1 MSHKGSYTS
10 ELPSG
15 PSRSHS
21 PILPQ
26 DLLCVR
32 YFLKLALVAAIY
44 FLAGKIGLSMPY
56 TSVNVSPVWPPSG
69 VALAALLVWGYRMW
83 PGIALGAF
91 LVNFLSPIPH
101 SASFGIAAGNTAA
114 ATAAAFLLQRILN
127 FRRSLRR
134 LRDVLGLIT
143 FAAVVSTTIAASVG
157 VTSLFLAHARPWP
170 TFGLAWAVWWS
181 GDAMG
186 VLLVAPL
193 ALTLR
198 QLVSIR
204 GKPRIIE
211 IGILVMGIAFT
222 CLVTFDNRFGMK
234 IGDDVL
240 AFSVFPFVIWAAIRF
255 GISGSAITTFLVA
268 AISVWE
274 TANSSGPFVK
284 HGSLQNAAFLQL
296 FLAVISITGM
306 ILAAVV
312 VEREQTERA
321 LGREQQLLERKVRA
335 EHALRVSEER
345 LLGIVSSAMDGIITV
360 NNDQRIVMFNS
371 AAEQIFRCSASEVI
385 GQPIEKFIPERF
397 REIHRQ
403 HIHNFGCTGVTSR
416 SMYSPGALF
425 GLRTN
430 GEEFP
435 IEATISQVET
445 VAEKLYTVILRDISA
460 RKRVEVILEKA
471 IEKLVHSGEQV
482 GVSPQD
488 MVALLDSGMS
498 IRQLLDYLASKAV
511 RRPA

>member
-1 MSHKGSYTS
+1 M
-10 ELPSG
+10 
-15 PSRSHS
+15 
-21 PILPQ
+21 
-26 DLLCVR
+26 
-32 YFLKLALVAAIY
+32 
-44 FLAGKIGLSMPY
+44 
-56 TSVNVSPVWPPSG
+56 G
-69 VALAALLVWGYRMW
+69 VAL
-83 PGIALGAF
+83 
-91 LVNFLSPIPH
+91 
-101 SASFGIAAGNTAA
+101 
-114 ATAAAFLLQRILN
+114 
-127 FRRSLRR
+127 
-134 LRDVLGLIT
+134 
-143 FAAVVSTTIAASVG
+143 
-157 VTSLFLAHARPWP
+157 
-170 TFGLAWAVWWS
+170 
-181 GDAMG
+181 
-186 VLLVAPL
+186 
-193 ALTLR
+193 
-198 QLVSIR
+198 
-204 GKPRIIE
+204 
-211 IGILVMGIAFT
+211 T
-222 CLVTFDNRFGMK
+222 CLLTFDNRFGLK

-255 GISGSAITTFLVA
+255 GISGSAMTTFLVA

-274 TANSSGPFVK
+274 TANGSGPFVK

-306 ILAAVV
+306 TLAAVV

-360 NNDQRIVMFNS
+360 NNDQRIVMFNR

-385 GQPIEKFIPERF
+385 GQPIENFIPERF

-416 SMYSPGALF
+416 SMYSPGTLF

-445 VAEKLYTVILRDISA
+445 GAEKLYTVIVRDISA
-460 RKRVEVILEKA
+460 RKRAEVILEKA
-471 IEKLVHSGEQV
+471 IERLVHSGEQV
-482 GVSPQD
+482 GVSPED

-498 IRQLLDYLASKAV
+498 IRQLLDFLASKAV
-511 RRPA
+511 QRPA